1 MRKLTLSLVLVGTL
15 AGGVR
20 AASAA
25 YYVEYYRDNL
35 FAGLAY
41 HRVGCMTD
49 WYTIQS
55 DQDYDGFTG
64 QRYCVLG
71 SNPESVPSASWYGYD
86 YVGDSFTEVAE
97 HLDSCG
103 LQSNDRYGTGDYSP
117 SSSTCGYNIFT
128 NCNSDCWIRYFST
141 CVGQT
146 VGTLSPCFGY
156 HYP

>member
-1 MRKLTLSLVLVGTL
+1 MRKWILSLVLVATL
-15 AGGVR
+15 AGGAR

-64 QRYCVLG
+64 QRYCVAG
-71 SNPESVPSASWYGYD
+71 SSPESVPSASWYGYD
-86 YVGDSFTEVAE
+86 YVGDSFTEAT
-97 HLDSCG
+97 
-103 LQSNDRYGTGDYSP
+103 GTGPGGTRRRRRRAATTSSP
-117 SSSTCGYNIFT
+117 TATATAGS
-128 NCNSDCWIRYFST
+128 
-141 CVGQT
+141 
-146 VGTLSPCFGY
+146 GTSRPVWGRR
-156 HYP
+156 